1 MSFSE
6 RLKDLRKTNKITQ
19 EKLATIIGVERSSIG
34 KYESSSTIPS
44 KETLVKIAQYFN
56 VTTDY
61 LLGNEIKIQTDK
73 KGIKIPVFS
82 KVSADMPI
90 SAIEDVVGY
99 EEIPEDLASKGE
111 YFALIIKG
119 DSMEPRITAGDIVI
133 IRSQATIENGEFAA
147 VQINGGEVTCKK
159 IKKTSQG
166 IILISLNRMYEPMF
180 YSNKQ
185 IEQLPIRIIGKVVEL
200 RAKFLWLIIFLNL
213 KNHWNLTDF
222 ML

>member
-200 RAKFLWLIIFLNL
+200 RAKFL
-213 KNHWNLTDF
+213 
-222 ML
+222 